1 MKKIAFFVQTMLCGG
16 VENALIALSGKLIA
30 EGHQVTIYVIRK
42 TGAFLDRVPNGI
54 EVRTIPMDEQL
65 RRSIPVGGTRVSVR
79 ECFARKQYAQAA
91 AFLVKHI
98 LRKTPY
104 TELNADLQRV
114 PPLTEFYDIAVNFH
128 LHSPFLVW
136 YLSER
141 VNSGKKYTW
150 IHNDFEASGY
160 QIEGLKD
167 YLTCVDH
174 FFGVS
179 QKVTE
184 EFTARLGDFSG
195 KTSVAMNIIP
205 REEILKK
212 GSLFVPEEYD
222 GTKRSLLTVGRLE
235 EQKGYDLAI
244 EVCKMLVDA
253 GYGGRFCWFAVG
265 EGTQRDALEKKIR
278 RYALEDHFKL
288 LGIRQ
293 NPYPYFRH
301 CDLYVQPSRH
311 EGWGLTVTEAKLFR
325 KPIVATDFAG
335 AREQI
340 TDGITGRVVKVDAKE
355 IFKAVREMVDSQ
367 AVREKYTENLS
378 REDAQLD
385 YGYIGQYF

>member
-1 MKKIAFFVQTMLCGG
+1 MKRIAFFVQTMLCGG

-54 EVRTIPMDEQL
+54 EVRTIPMDEEL

-79 ECFARKQYAQAA
+79 ECLARKQYAQAA

-141 VNSGKKYTW
+141 VNAGKKYTW

-167 YLTCVDH
+167 YLSCVNH

-184 EFTARLGDFSG
+184 EFTARLGEFSG

-205 REEILKK
+205 MEEILKK
-212 GSLFVPEEYD
+212 GRLFVPEEYD

-311 EGWGLTVTEAKLFR
+311 EGWGLTVTEAKLFCR
-325 KPIVATDFAG
+325 PIIVTDFAG

-340 TDGITGRVVKVDAKE
+340 TDGVTGRVVAVDARE
-355 IFKAVREMVDSQ
+355 IFEAVRETMDSQ
-367 AVREKYTENLS
+367 ALRDRYTANLS
-378 REDAQLD
+378 REDARQD
-385 YGYIGQYF
+385 DEYIKRYF